1 MKPAAFEYLRAD
13 TVEDAVRA
21 LAEAADDALPLAGG
35 QSLLPLLGLRM
46 AAPRIL
52 VDIGRIADLRSAE
65 DVGERV
71 IIGAATTH
79 SEIED
84 GMVPDPGRG
93 LMRNVAKRIAYRA
106 VRNQGTIG
114 GSVAMA
120 DPAADWPACLLALEA
135 EARVVGPGG
144 ARTVAMSQLVVDVYT
159 TALRPGEIIVAF
171 EVPRLDVGARTGVA
185 KVSKKTGAFAMSIAI
200 AILNDGS
207 RPARVVL
214 AGAGPKAMRL
224 PATSD
229 LVQSASPTEREMRS
243 AVARD
248 LEESGAAIDDY
259 ALRLHSAV
267 VTRAV
272 AEAHAR

>member
-1 MKPAAFEYLRAD
+1 MKPAPFEYVRAD
-13 TVEDAVRA
+13 TVEDAVRV
-21 LAEAADDALPLAGG
+21 LAGAADDALPLAGG

-52 VDIGRIADLRSAE
+52 VDIGRIADLHRAE
-65 DVGERV
+65 DLGDRV
-71 IIGAATTH
+71 LVGAATTH
-79 SEIED
+79 AEIED
-84 GMVPDPGRG
+84 GTIPDPGRG

-135 EARVVGPGG
+135 DARVVGPGG
-144 ARTVAMSQLVVDVYT
+144 ARTVALPDLVEDVYT
-159 TALRPGEIIVAF
+159 TSLRPGEIIVAF
-171 EVPRLDVGARTGVA
+171 EVPHLDAGARTGLA

-200 AILNDGS
+200 AILNDGG

-214 AGAGPKAMRL
+214 AGAGPKAIRL

-229 LVQSASPTEREMRS
+229 LVQSASPTEREVRS

-259 ALRLHSAV
+259 ALRLHGAV
-267 VTRAV
+267 VMRAL
-272 AEAHAR
+272 AEAQAQ